1 MYGLDKVC
9 QVSVQCQIYRTDKI
23 TSLNCRRAN
32 SKVKKDDAKVKL
44 LQKDEHLLS
53 LQEKLDQKKRE
64 RLELQQKSKSRPPK
78 SSLAQTR
85 NLIRDKVSKLT
96 WYFKM
101 TLTSSTIKSTLQW
114 LPKFAYPNLTITFGA
129 VVQICHITE
138 LMQYSP
144 EMNY

>member
-96 WYFKM
+96 
-101 TLTSSTIKSTLQW
+101 
-114 LPKFAYPNLTITFGA
+114 
-129 VVQICHITE
+129 
-138 LMQYSP
+138 
-144 EMNY
+144 